1 MSSIKA
7 ILGIVLMIAGLG
19 LGVWD
24 WLRSGLA
31 GVFPYIGLII
41 TAVGAYLFF
50 SSMFSKP
57 KESAITKAAVT
68 AGGVAVG
75 AAIGTLAFQ
84 KLMEYVEERRRSEI
98 SPQEIAEIDRR
109 LDELYRTGELDP
121 ERYKEAK
128 ALIYELKVKRGLT

>member
-1 MSSIKA
+1 
-7 ILGIVLMIAGLG
+7 MISGLG

-50 SSMFSKP
+50 SSIFSKP

-121 ERYKEAK
+121 ERYKKAK
-128 ALIYELKVKRGLT
+128 ALIHELKVKRGLT